1 MDITQELL
9 YRAIGIKIRAIR
21 NARGWTQEQ
30 LGNKL
35 EVSAQYI
42 SRIERGAG
50 HLSLRKLYTIADA
63 LECSIY
69 SIFEELI
76 AMVSQMDDR
85 YRAPLEL
92 KLQGY
97 QVKEIATIL
106 NITQENVKVR
116 IFRARRM
123 ILDKLESYYGQEGE

>member
-69 SIFEELI
+69 SILPSTQSETGNFF
-76 AMVSQMDDR
+76 SD
-85 YRAPLEL
+85 EL
-92 KLQGY
+92 KYLLDHCSAEQKAHVISYITWYLQSGDD
-97 QVKEIATIL
+97 
-106 NITQENVKVR
+106 NH
-116 IFRARRM
+116 
-123 ILDKLESYYGQEGE
+123 